1 MKKILSMMISICA
14 ANVLFAADNYYFTI
28 NNGVFKQV
36 TKENGVYKYTD
47 GSGNVDGD
55 IFILAKVVGKNGDF
69 SLGEGAKTIQSSS
82 NYSSLAIGKNSQAN
96 AENIVA
102 IGNQAGQNST
112 NNSGSVFIGARSGL
126 ESKKYNTQLE
136 WGSIFIGQDAG
147 NGSKGDAN
155 FYIGS
160 STGQNHR
167 GSQNIFLGDTAK
179 TVKYDEKGPKS
190 SAKIVDEETFGNR
203 NIYIGNKYIH
213 PTVPNDVSKPD
224 SYINDTIAIG
234 TLANADKSKGI
245 AIGSSSSSSKYGAL
259 SIGKNSI
266 AIGTSTDNNK
276 NGATAKGDNS
286 ISFGADTLATA
297 IDGIALGS
305 SSIANEEFI
314 QNKQSVYLYDDDNV
328 KNTVEN
334 TKGALS
340 VGSDGKET
348 KRFTRQIINVAAG
361 SKDSDAVNVAQ
372 LRAGLDQGLNFKAN
386 TGKHKAKLGQTITI
400 KGSDQNTNWDE
411 FDKGQNIMT
420 NIDKDGNILVGLS
433 KNLSGLTSA
442 EFSESVTIKN
452 GPSITKNGID
462 AKNTKIINLANA
474 TNDTDAV
481 AYGQVKNL
489 INEAK
494 TEVTGKI
501 KFKVDND
508 EKTGLNNNI
517 LTING
522 DNKNI
527 TTSTDKNGK
536 IKVSLND
543 EINLG
548 KDGESKIKLGND
560 GLTITQK
567 DGTKG
572 PSITTN
578 GINAGNK
585 VLTNLASG
593 LEGRKLEDI
602 KKDIENAGGNPT
614 KMPKE
619 ASNAATIGDLAEV
632 NSKITNAN
640 ADITNITNTTKN
652 INKVIGGN
660 PKDPNNFIDEN
671 GNLTTKGKEAL
682 ATNTASGQGVI
693 ENTNIIQ
700 AINNINKQ
708 GTRFFHVND
717 GTGPIATQKTDG
729 QDSSAGSTGG
739 VAIGVQAE
747 VGKNAANAI
756 AIGTKS
762 SVSVEGGVALGSNSV
777 ANRAKNKK
785 GYEPKSASKEQ
796 KEAIH
801 ATTKGDLGVVSVGK
815 FDGNTL
821 QASRQI
827 TGVAAGTEDSDAV
840 NVAQLKAVQQVA
852 NQGNKWIAA
861 DNSKN
866 KANAEAKGENSVA
879 IGPGSD
885 TKIIVNGKST
895 ERSNTVSVG
904 SKGNQRTISNVAPGV
919 YDSDAATVGQLK
931 AGLNNIHGKLDE
943 YKKDSHAGTASAMA
957 IGNLPQSTIPGKGM
971 VSLGGGFYDDESAM
985 AIGLSKMSDDGK
997 WVVKGSASYDSQ
1009 ENAGAAVSVG
1019 FHF

>member
-14 ANVLFAADNYYFTI
+14 ASALFAADNYYFTI

-47 GSGNVDGD
+47 GSGNADGD

-96 AENIVA
+96 AGNIVA

-126 ESKKYNTQLE
+126 GSKKYNTQPE

-179 TVKYDEKGPKS
+179 TIKHDAENVDSTS
-190 SAKIVDEETFGNR
+190 SSIVNVETFGNR
-203 NIYIGNKYIH
+203 NIYIGNRYVH
-213 PTVPNDVSKPD
+213 GNVPKSDD
-224 SYINDTIAIG
+224 YINDTIAIG

-245 AIGSSSSSSKYGAL
+245 AIGSSSSGSKFGAL

-266 AIGTSTDNNK
+266 AIGTSTSNSK

-400 KGSDQNTNWDE
+400 KGSDQNTNWDK

-420 NIDKDGNILVGLS
+420 NIDNDGNIVVGLS

-462 AKNTKIINLANA
+462 AKNTKITNLANA
-474 TNDTDAV
+474 IDDTDAV

-508 EKTGLNNNI
+508 EQTGLNNNI

-602 KKDIENAGGNPT
+602 KKDIDKAGGDPT

-619 ASNAATIGDLAEV
+619 ASNAATIGDLANV
-632 NSKITNAN
+632 DSKITNIN
-640 ADITNITNTTKN
+640 TNITNIANTTN
-652 INKVIGGN
+652 IIGGDIFI
-660 PKDPNNFIDEN
+660 KDGKLTDE
-671 GNLTTKGKEAL
+671 GVKALTTNA
-682 ATNTASGQGVI
+682 ASGQDVI
-693 ENTNIIQ
+693 KNKNIIQ
-700 AINNINKQ
+700 AVSNINKQ

-717 GTGPIATQKTDG
+717 GTDPIGDREKDDK
-729 QDSSAGSTGG
+729 QDSSAGSIGG

-777 ANRAKNKK
+777 ANRAKNTK
-785 GYEPKSASKEQ
+785 GYEPDTASDKQ
-796 KEAIH
+796 KEAIR

-866 KANAEAKGENSVA
+866 KANTEAKGENSVA
-879 IGPGSD
+879 IGPGSN
-885 TKIIVNGKST
+885 TKIIVNGKPT

-919 YDSDAATVGQLK
+919 LNSDAATVGQLK

-971 VSLGGGFYDDESAM
+971 VSLGGSFYDGESAM

>member
-160 STGQNHR
+160 STGQNHT

-213 PTVPNDVSKPD
+213 YKFLNSDD
-224 SYINDTIAIG
+224 YINDTIAIG

-245 AIGSSSSSSKYGAL
+245 AIGSSSSGSKYGAL

-266 AIGTSTDNNK
+266 AIGTSTSNSK
-276 NGATAKGDNS
+276 NGATAEGDNS

-305 SSIANEEFI
+305 FSIANKKSLTKDDQKKVF
-314 QNKQSVYLYDDDNV
+314 LYEDENV
-328 KNTVEN
+328 KNTVKD

-340 VGSDGKET
+340 VGFNDKDKG
-348 KRFTRQIINVAAG
+348 FTRQITNVAAG
-361 SKDSDAVNVAQ
+361 SSDTDAVNVAQ
-372 LRAGLDQGLNFKAN
+372 LRAGLDKGLKFAAN
-386 TGKHKAKLGQTITI
+386 SGVNDYTAKLGTTISV
-400 KGSDQNTNWDE
+400 KGDDKNTDWNN
-411 FDKGQNIMT
+411 FDSGKNIMT

-433 KNLSGLTSA
+433 KKLSGL
-442 EFSESVTIKN
+442 ESVTIEN
-452 GPSITKNGID
+452 GPSMSQTGINAGGKKIT
-462 AKNTKIINLANA
+462 NLANA
-474 TNDTDAV
+474 TEDTDAV

-489 INEAK
+489 INNAK
-494 TEVTGKI
+494 TDVAGSI
-501 KFKVDND
+501 KFKVDDDKETKLKDN
-508 EKTGLNNNI
+508 TT

-522 DNKNI
+522 DGKNI
-527 TTSTDKNGK
+527 KTTTDGNGQ

-543 EINLG
+543 KVELGGGNNESKIELG
-548 KDGESKIKLGND
+548 KDGLR
-560 GLTITQK
+560 ITQA
-567 DGTKG
+567 DGKTEG

-602 KKDIENAGGNPT
+602 KKDIENAGSDPT

>member
-1 MKKILSMMISICA
+1 MRKILTMMISICA
-14 ANVLFAADNYYFTI
+14 ASALFAADNYYFTI

-47 GSGNVDGD
+47 GSGNADGD

-96 AENIVA
+96 AGNIVA

-126 ESKKYNTQLE
+126 GSKKYDAQPE

-179 TVKYDEKGPKS
+179 TIKHDAENVDSTS
-190 SAKIVDEETFGNR
+190 SSIVNVETFGNR
-203 NIYIGNKYIH
+203 NIYIGNRYVH
-213 PTVPNDVSKPD
+213 GNVPKSDD
-224 SYINDTIAIG
+224 YINDTIAIG
-234 TLANADKSKGI
+234 TLASADKSKGI
-245 AIGSSSSSSKYGAL
+245 AIGSSSSGSKIGAL

-266 AIGTSTDNNK
+266 AIGTSTSNSK

-372 LRAGLDQGLNFKAN
+372 L
-386 TGKHKAKLGQTITI
+386 
-400 KGSDQNTNWDE
+400 
-411 FDKGQNIMT
+411 
-420 NIDKDGNILVGLS
+420 
-433 KNLSGLTSA
+433 
-442 EFSESVTIKN
+442 
-452 GPSITKNGID
+452 
-462 AKNTKIINLANA
+462 
-474 TNDTDAV
+474 
-481 AYGQVKNL
+481 
-489 INEAK
+489 
-494 TEVTGKI
+494 
-501 KFKVDND
+501 
-508 EKTGLNNNI
+508 
-517 LTING
+517 
-522 DNKNI
+522 
-527 TTSTDKNGK
+527 
-536 IKVSLND
+536 
-543 EINLG
+543 
-548 KDGESKIKLGND
+548 
-560 GLTITQK
+560 
-567 DGTKG
+567 
-572 PSITTN
+572 
-578 GINAGNK
+578 
-585 VLTNLASG
+585 
-593 LEGRKLEDI
+593 
-602 KKDIENAGGNPT
+602 
-614 KMPKE
+614 
-619 ASNAATIGDLAEV
+619 
-632 NSKITNAN
+632 
-640 ADITNITNTTKN
+640 
-652 INKVIGGN
+652 
-660 PKDPNNFIDEN
+660 
-671 GNLTTKGKEAL
+671 
-682 ATNTASGQGVI
+682 
-693 ENTNIIQ
+693 
-700 AINNINKQ
+700 
-708 GTRFFHVND
+708 
-717 GTGPIATQKTDG
+717 
-729 QDSSAGSTGG
+729 
-739 VAIGVQAE
+739 
-747 VGKNAANAI
+747 
-756 AIGTKS
+756 
-762 SVSVEGGVALGSNSV
+762 
-777 ANRAKNKK
+777 
-785 GYEPKSASKEQ
+785 
-796 KEAIH
+796 
-801 ATTKGDLGVVSVGK
+801 
-815 FDGNTL
+815 
-821 QASRQI
+821 
-827 TGVAAGTEDSDAV
+827 
-840 NVAQLKAVQQVA
+840 KAVQQVA

-866 KANAEAKGENSVA
+866 KANTEAKGENSVA
-879 IGPGSD
+879 IGPGSN
-885 TKIIVNGKST
+885 TKIIVNGKPT

-904 SKGNQRTISNVAPGV
+904 SKGNKRTISNVAPGV

-931 AGLNNIHGKLDE
+931 AGLNNVYGKLDE

-971 VSLGGGFYDDESAM
+971 VSLGGGFYDGESAM